1 MSVYKNGIKKDV
13 ERIAAAIQVRDSFAT
28 PAEISYL
35 PTDPSQLLFDD
46 RKRHMLSHFLGSK
59 TDKLSD
65 YELFYE
71 FISNLESVQ
80 GSAEKEIFVEEL
92 KILYGDEI
100 LGAIN
105 DPRLAW
111 QNICDKMSL
120 GKYNYAE
127 KIKTMSSNNLTNYVR
142 IFSNIDNFQNYYDF
156 LSYQTEE
163 IKKSDS
169 EYIVADIS
177 VLNFAR
183 TDDFHAAEAY
193 KRYVAKDTKFRDVA
207 LSGALYPVMS
217 AIKSAGKTLLLNI
230 EDNYSSA
237 ERIIEYFSAREVLPN
252 TVIFAREHSRRVA
265 ERLCGAYKSGKGEIF
280 VRFGLLFYE
289 GDTVRDIK
297 ARVLDAS
304 AVYPVGKLFV
314 GGALTS
320 SPLLPARHNILK
332 RGIAEALYELSCDLD
347 WCLRITENIVK

>member
-1 MSVYKNGIKKDV
+1 M
-13 ERIAAAIQVRDSFAT
+13 
-28 PAEISYL
+28 
-35 PTDPSQLLFDD
+35 
-46 RKRHMLSHFLGSK
+46 
-59 TDKLSD
+59 
-65 YELFYE
+65 
-71 FISNLESVQ
+71 
-80 GSAEKEIFVEEL
+80 
-92 KILYGDEI
+92 
-100 LGAIN
+100 
-105 DPRLAW
+105 
-111 QNICDKMSL
+111 
-120 GKYNYAE
+120 
-127 KIKTMSSNNLTNYVR
+127 
-142 IFSNIDNFQNYYDF
+142 
-156 LSYQTEE
+156 
-163 IKKSDS
+163 
-169 EYIVADIS
+169 ADIS